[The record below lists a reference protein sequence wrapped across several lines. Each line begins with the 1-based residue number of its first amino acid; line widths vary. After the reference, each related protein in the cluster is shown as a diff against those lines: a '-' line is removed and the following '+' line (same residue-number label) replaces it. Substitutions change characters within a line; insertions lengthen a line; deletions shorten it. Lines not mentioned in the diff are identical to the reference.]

1 MHKLLT
7 WMFSFPNSFARL
19 WLSALR
25 PNLPAAN
32 ALVVTFPRIAA
43 VAPVKSSVP
52 LLPRSS
58 SSFCLNARTAPREN
72 AKAAVTLV
80 WRDVSMSL
88 SVTSRKGLKTPVPAF
103 QSATRSEEDPADDHL
118 CAAMSS
124 KTDNVAPYE

>member
-1 MHKLLT
+1 MLT

-32 ALVVTFPRIAA
+32 ALVVTFPRMAA
-43 VAPVKSSVP
+43 VAPVKRSVP

-58 SSFCLNARTAPREN
+58 SSFCLNARMAPREN

-80 WRDVSMSL
+80 CRDSLTSL
-88 SVTSRKGLKTPVPAF
+88 SVTSRNDFQTPVPA
-103 QSATRSEEDPADDHL
+103 L
-118 CAAMSS
+118 
-124 KTDNVAPYE
+124 